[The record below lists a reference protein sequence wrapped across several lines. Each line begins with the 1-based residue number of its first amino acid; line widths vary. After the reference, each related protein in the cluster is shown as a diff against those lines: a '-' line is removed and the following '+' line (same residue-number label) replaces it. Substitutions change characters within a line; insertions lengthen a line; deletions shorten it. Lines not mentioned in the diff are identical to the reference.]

1 MHESSFPSESS
12 CNGNDGIHLFVNPN
26 NGFPLTTD
34 RSQSSHLPDSILRLR
49 IVISLRNFA
58 NLLWTRD
65 GNYFQQHNLNQTI
78 KNILHL
84 WKFEVRRC
92 ICVVHVSDTC
102 NLHAF
107 DFGIRNLIDSSFT
120 HVFVGHG
127 SIELL
132 CRTTIDASITH
143 IRCVPYD
150 STRFISIGSDN
161 IRFWRINNEN
171 DLKSMSIS
179 IDRISRFAI

>member
-65 GNYFQQHNLNQTI
+65 GNYF
-78 KNILHL
+78 
-84 WKFEVRRC
+84 VY
-92 ICVVHVSDTC
+92 S
-102 NLHAF
+102 
-107 DFGIRNLIDSSFT
+107 
-120 HVFVGHG
+120 
-127 SIELL
+127 
-132 CRTTIDASITH
+132 
-143 IRCVPYD
+143 
-150 STRFISIGSDN
+150 
-161 IRFWRINNEN
+161 
-171 DLKSMSIS
+171 
-179 IDRISRFAI
+179 